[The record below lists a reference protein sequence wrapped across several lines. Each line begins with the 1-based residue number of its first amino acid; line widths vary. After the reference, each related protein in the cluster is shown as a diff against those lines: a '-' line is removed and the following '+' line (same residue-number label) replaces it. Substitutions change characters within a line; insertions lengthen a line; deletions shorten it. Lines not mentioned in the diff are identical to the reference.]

1 MSKEVEQA
9 LSTADIEYERHG
21 DEYWA
26 RCPQHKK
33 RTGKPDRNPSWS
45 ISAKGLHY
53 CFSCHYSGNLYT
65 LIRDLMGVGAAKSY
79 RAEVETF
86 GRSGEV
92 DTKSAKAKA
101 EGWVHSRKRVKE
113 PGIPEVYLAMFN
125 PVVPEWALTDRDI
138 SADAAEVYEV
148 LWDDEDAW
156 ILPFWHPTGHLIG
169 WQVKN
174 AHGRG
179 FKNHPPGLA
188 KGSTLFGYGV
198 VEKESTIMVVESPLD
213 AVKLF
218 GLGYPSVALA
228 GSKATK
234 QQEALLG
241 GFDRLVLALD
251 NDAAGLNERSRLKS
265 LFPMSAMPKYTD
277 LGDRYK
283 DPGEM
288 PDVIIDSLFARY
300 FV

>member
-21 DEYWA
+21 NEYWA

-45 ISAKGLHY
+45 INDKGLHY

-79 RAEVETF
+79 RAEVEVF
-86 GRSGEV
+86 GRSGEI

-101 EGWVHSRKRVKE
+101 EGWVYSRERTKE
-113 PGIPEVYLAMFN
+113 PGIPDVYLAMFN
-125 PVVPEWALTDRDI
+125 PVVPDWALKDRDI
-138 SADAAEVYEV
+138 SADAAGAYEV
-148 LWDDEDAW
+148 LWDDDDAW
-156 ILPFWHPTGHLIG
+156 ILPFWHPKGHLMG

-174 AHGRG
+174 ATGRG
-179 FKNHPPGLA
+179 FRNHPLGLA
-188 KGSTLFGYGV
+188 KGSTLFGYPV
-198 VEKESTIMVVESPLD
+198 VQESPVIMVVESPLD
-213 AVKLF
+213 AVRLF
-218 GLGYPSVALA
+218 GLGYPAVALA
-228 GSKATK
+228 GSKATSR
-234 QQEALLG
+234 QEALLG
-241 GFDRLVLALD
+241 EFDRLVLALD
-251 NDAAGLNERSRLKS
+251 SDNAGRVGASLLKNAH
-265 LFPMSAMPKYTD
+265 PTAVNVQYAE
-277 LGDRYK
+277 LGYK

-288 PDVIIDSLFARY
+288 SDVIIDSLFARY